1 MSSPTCN
8 VKLWSYARA
17 CRRLAADVRPWSE
30 DDGVNSDS
38 IEAVSS
44 CLQEAAEHLSA
55 EVKNRTHRASN
66 RLVENVL
73 NQLLDPQADEL
84 TVDGEQ
90 PSEEHVQALAISGS
104 LVEVPDLISFLSS
117 TSCTGVLAVETDG
130 ERFQMDLLE
139 GDVVH
144 AQSNGTPH
152 GDRIGDILVE
162 QGALTRAEVEAVLAS
177 KTAPRLGLAL
187 IESGLVDQDQLMVA
201 LEEQI
206 RRQFA
211 RMFEATPK
219 NYTFWS
225 GPPTVGGRHPRMN
238 SMGLI
243 LDSARVADERVK
255 CS

>member
-1 MSSPTCN
+1 MPSPPCN

-30 DDGVNSDS
+30 DDGINSDS
-38 IEAVSS
+38 IDAVSK
-44 CLQEAAEHLSA
+44 CLQDAAEHLSA
-55 EVKNRTHRASN
+55 EVKNRTSRVSH

-73 NQLLDPQADEL
+73 SQLLDPQANEL
-84 TVDGEQ
+84 TVDGQQ

-104 LVEVPDLISFLSS
+104 LVSVPDLISFLSS
-117 TSCTGVLAVETDG
+117 TGCTGVLAVEAEG

-144 AQSNGTPH
+144 AQSNGAPR

-162 QGALTRAEVEAVLAS
+162 QGVLTRADVEAVIVA
-177 KTAPRLGLAL
+177 KTSPKLGLAL
-187 IESGLVDQDQLMVA
+187 IKSGMVNQDQLTVA

-219 NYTFWS
+219 NYTFWD

-255 CS
+255 S